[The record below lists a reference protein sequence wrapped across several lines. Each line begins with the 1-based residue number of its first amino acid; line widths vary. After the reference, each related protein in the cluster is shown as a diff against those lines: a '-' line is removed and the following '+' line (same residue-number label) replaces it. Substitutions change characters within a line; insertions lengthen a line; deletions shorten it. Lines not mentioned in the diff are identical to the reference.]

1 MAPPCRPVRMMRVDP
16 SEPQPCAERPAPRRA
31 PMYVERAQRLT
42 AAPLVPCPTLTLAPL
57 VAMLDQADA
66 GDASLL
72 TRLGALTA
80 FTRATDEAFADMPA
94 ETLEPLRELVARHSA
109 VAPRPPPVPP
119 PPATPPSYAPGCTP
133 LWPHPGCRSSG
144 GTSSAAGRGR

>member
-57 VAMLDQADA
+57 VAMLDQADG
-66 GDASLL
+66 GDASRL
-72 TRLGALTA
+72 TRLGAL
-80 FTRATDEAFADMPA
+80 
-94 ETLEPLRELVARHSA
+94 
-109 VAPRPPPVPP
+109 PPPAPPRVGPP
-119 PPATPPSYAPGCTP
+119 PPLPPAPRRGFP
-133 LWPHPGCRSSG
+133 RHP
-144 GTSSAAGRGR
+144 RGPTRAPP